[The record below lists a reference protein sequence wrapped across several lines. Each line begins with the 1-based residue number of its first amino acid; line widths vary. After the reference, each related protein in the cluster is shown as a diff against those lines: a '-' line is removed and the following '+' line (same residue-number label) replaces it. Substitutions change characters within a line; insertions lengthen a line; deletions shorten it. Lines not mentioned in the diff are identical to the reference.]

1 MIHIQAP
8 HSYAEHMKENRPV
21 VFFSGSIEMG
31 KAELWQD
38 DFVAEL
44 KNDDVLILNPRRDD
58 WDSSWDQSIECD
70 YFREQVEWE
79 LQALEDTDI
88 MLLYLQP
95 GTKSP
100 ISLLE
105 FGLYARSAPEHLVV
119 LCPEGFWRKG
129 NVDITCAKYGV
140 KMVETKEELIA
151 YAKGEI
157 QSRLSNAA

>member
-1 MIHIQAP
+1 MIHIQSPDDYTP
-8 HSYAEHMKENRPV
+8 HMNGKRPV
-21 VFFSGSIEMG
+21 IFLSGSIEMG

-38 DFVAEL
+38 DFVTEMQH
-44 KNDDVLILNPRRDD
+44 DDVLILNPRRDD
-58 WDSSWDQSIECD
+58 WDSSWEQTIDSQP
-70 YFREQVEWE
+70 FREQVEWE

-105 FGLYARSAPEHLVV
+105 FGLYAKAHPERLIV

-140 KMVETKEELIA
+140 KMVEDKDALIA
-151 YAKGEI
+151 AAKSQARAYI
-157 QSRLSNAA
+157 QNAA